1 MAEIG
6 VGEEIYQ
13 LRKKIQELTSE
24 IKSLGDTP
32 KAKPEL
38 IENTNILRINEHLT
52 EVNEKQN
59 ELVFAYDE
67 YAKALEKML
76 STVFDIQN
84 DLKNLLREQTKLI
97 SKPSRKSRTARKT
110 KK

>member
-6 VGEEIYQ
+6 AGEEIYQ

-24 IKSLGDTP
+24 INSLGKTP
-32 KAKPEL
+32 KEKPEL
-38 IENTNILRINEHLT
+38 IENTNLLRINKHLSMVNKKQT
-52 EVNEKQN
+52 E
-59 ELVFAYDE
+59 LISAYGE
-67 YAKALEKML
+67 YSKALEKML
-76 STVFDIQN
+76 SMVFDIQN

-97 SKPSRKSRTARKT
+97 SKSPKKSRSKA

>member
-1 MAEIG
+1 MTEIG

-24 IKSLGDTP
+24 INALGNTP
-32 KAKPEL
+32 KEKPEL
-38 IENTNILRINEHLT
+38 IENTNLLRINQHLS
-52 EVNEKQN
+52 EVNKKQTA
-59 ELVFAYDE
+59 LVTAYDE
-67 YAKALEKML
+67 YSKALEKML

-97 SKPSRKSRTARKT
+97 SKSSSKSRNTRKS

>member
-1 MAEIG
+1 LTEIG
-6 VGEEIYQ
+6 AGEEIYQ
-13 LRKKIQELTSE
+13 LRKKIQELTTE
-24 IKSLGDTP
+24 IKSLGETP
-32 KAKPEL
+32 KEKPEL

-52 EVNEKQN
+52 EVNEKQT
-59 ELVFAYDE
+59 ELISAYDE
-67 YAKALEKML
+67 YSKALEKML

-97 SKPSRKSRTARKT
+97 SKPSRKSRTTHNA